1 MYDTLGN
8 TGISMYNLLNATGV
22 FALIIFNFTQLKEKS
37 KLLSNTSGFLF
48 NYYSKKKRRLFSNVY
63 FWATLETIIISVVQ
77 YLPAA
82 ILNTKFGLLMKTGS
96 NYFGLILFI
105 PFILFLFFY
114 LISINPF
121 KQLDLITPAYPLA
134 LFFVKLGCFC
144 NGCCQGFECSWG
156 MTNYYYNAGPRK
168 EFPVQLVE
176 AGLALLI
183 FLFLNKYKKKAKE
196 GTLFPIYLIVYSS
209 TRFFSEF
216 LRSEENVLWI
226 LKTYHLICIAGI
238 ILGTI
243 ELLIVLRYGDKIKKL
258 FNRKVFKGYKEKN
271 IVHHK
276 K

>member
-8 TGISMYNLLNATGV
+8 TGISMYNLLNAAGV

-121 KQLDLITPAYPLA
+121 KQLDLVTPAYPLA